1 MTSLSAR
8 VVAYA
13 SVREFV
19 PLYGLYA
26 LLFED
31 HGLDTRSISSLF
43 VLWSVVAFVS
53 EVPSGAWADT
63 VSRRGLLFGSG
74 ALLTAAFTMWLV
86 WPGYWGFALG
96 FVLWGISESMKSGT
110 FEALVYDELAARGCE
125 HRYAAI
131 MGYANAG
138 EMTCVF
144 VAILTA
150 APLFELGGYAL
161 VGWVSVAI
169 TVVDIALVGTL
180 PAAPKVEE
188 ADEIAGRGDTVLV
201 RYMSSL
207 RAGTSEIRTDRVV
220 RRSVVLAAA
229 LLACLAF
236 DEYFALLARESG
248 AETGFVPVL
257 VALTAVGQV
266 VGAATA
272 GRTATMS
279 GRTMGAV
286 VIVGSALIA
295 GGALAGGALAGGIAG
310 FTAIGVGYGA
320 LHNTAIVAEARLQD
334 TMSGRARATVSSVV
348 GLTSEV
354 LSVAVF
360 AAYAIGSLWLPMAA
374 LVAVTVLPLV
384 GLGVVV
390 PRLLPAA
397 RPAGTER
404 ER

>member
-74 ALLTAAFTMWLV
+74 ALLTAAFTTWLI

-188 ADEIAGRGDTVLV
+188 ADEIAGSGDTVLV

-207 RAGTSEIRTDRVV
+207 RAGTSEIRTDRAV

-266 VGAATA
+266 VGAATV

-286 VIVGSALIA
+286 VMVGSVLI
-295 GGALAGGALAGGIAG
+295 AGGALAGGIAG

-354 LSVAVF
+354 LSVAIF
-360 AAYAIGSLWLPMAA
+360 AAYALGSLWLPMAV

-384 GLGVVV
+384 GLGVVA

-397 RPAGTER
+397 RPAATER

>member
-1 MTSLSAR
+1 MAR

-31 HGLDTRSISSLF
+31 HGLDAAAISSLF
-43 VLWSVVAFVS
+43 VLWSVVAFVA

-63 VSRRGLLFGSG
+63 VSRRGLLMGSG
-74 ALLTAAFTMWLV
+74 VLFTAGFTTWLV
-86 WPGYWGFALG
+86 WPTYWGFALG
-96 FVLWGISESMKSGT
+96 FVLWGVSESMKSGT
-110 FEALVYDELAARGCE
+110 FEALVYDELAARGEE
-125 HRYAAI
+125 HRYAAV

-138 EMTCVF
+138 ETTCVLL
-144 VAILTA
+144 AILTA
-150 APLFELGGYAL
+150 APLFDLGGYAL

-169 TVVDIALVGTL
+169 TVVGIALVGTL
-180 PAAPKVEE
+180 PAAPKAE
-188 ADEIAGRGDTVLV
+188 ATDEIDGHGDTVLA

-207 RAGTSEIRTDRVV
+207 RTGASEIRTDRAV

-236 DEYFALLARESG
+236 DEYFGLLARESG
-248 AETGFVPVL
+248 AGTGFVPVL
-257 VALTAVGQV
+257 VALTAAGQV

-272 GRTATMS
+272 GRTASMS
-279 GRTMGAV
+279 GRTMGALV
-286 VIVGSALIA
+286 VFGSILIA
-295 GGALAGGALAGGIAG
+295 GGALVGGIAG

-348 GLTSEV
+348 GLASEV

-360 AAYAIGSLWLPMAA
+360 AGYALGSVWLPMSV
-374 LVAVTVLPLV
+374 LVAVTVLPVVCLGLV
-384 GLGVVV
+384 A
-390 PRLLPAA
+390 PRLLPPV
-397 RPAGTER
+397 PAGRASGT
-404 ER
+404 